1 MKMSPGRTSGTA
13 FTADK
18 ETLAGYDQL
27 LKKLNGSNLAYLHLM
42 GAPGT
47 IEERIALFSR
57 HRAHHRGNIVADL
70 GFTQA
75 LGNEILGHGVGDAV
89 SFGAPF
95 LANPDLVGRSAQGHP
110 LAQADRETRYA
121 GHAEGYTDYPA
132 FSG

>member
-1 MKMSPGRTSGTA
+1 MKMSPGWTGGTA
-13 FTADK
+13 FTADE
-18 ETLAGYDQL
+18 ETLADYDQL
-27 LKKLNGSNLAYLHLM
+27 LRKLNGSNLAHLDLM

-57 HRAHHRGNIVADL
+57 HRAHYRGNIVADL

-75 LGNEILGHGVGDAV
+75 LGNQILGHGVVDAV

-95 LANPDLVGRSAQGHP
+95 IANPDLVERFAQGHP
-110 LAQADRETRYA
+110 PAQDDRETHYA